1 MKTKTLQL
9 KNLNM
14 LLFNICKNPGRLI
27 IICVTVL
34 FLMIQEHAKGQQ
46 LNNHYTYGHHYDI
59 NIINNDESAHDAGL
73 RIQTRNS
80 NMFYDW
86 LIWNNHSNGH
96 LNFSFWD
103 NNSHHDDHENDYEK
117 TVMTVRGD
125 NESPLWIYG
134 RIRCA
139 ANNGGIWFSSDNTG
153 FVGNNGNNIGF
164 WANGPGWNAFQINK
178 SSGFV
183 GIGTTDPKS
192 RLHVSGNM
200 RLGLINNSNNN
211 TAGYG
216 SKLYFSGGGDWNSYD
231 SENSDELWISRYNA
245 ANNKSELRLNLG
257 DDHTFDDK
265 FVVGY
270 TSGSNWNPA
279 LTVGANG
286 DMEVKNIT
294 KVGTGLLTALGDEET
309 NLIKFGN
316 VGDYQFLHE
325 TSGAF
330 ERPTLALHC
339 SDQHAL
345 GFYSSG
351 WKPLFEV
358 KGGSGDSYFKG
369 NICVGTNGKNQPTDK
384 LLVNGDVRIGLIN
397 RYTNT
402 GAGYGNKLYFS
413 GGSNFGN
420 TNSDNSDILWMG
432 RYNVGSNQTELRLNL
447 GDDNAFQDRF
457 AIGCTNGGT
466 WYSSFMVGANGN
478 VAIGTNS
485 VPDGYKMAV
494 NGKIKSKGVIVD
506 PSNWADYVFEED
518 YDLKSIEEVDD
529 FIQSNGH
536 LPDVP
541 SAQEVEET
549 GVNVSE
555 MQSTLLRK
563 VEELTLYII
572 ELHNEI
578 ETLKANQK

>member
-153 FVGNNGNNIGF
+153 FVGNNGDNIGF
-164 WANGPGWNAFQINK
+164 WANGPRWNAFQINK

-257 DDHTFDDK
+257 DDQTFDDK

-270 TSGSNWNPA
+270 TNGSNWNPA

-286 DMEVKNIT
+286 DMVVKNTI
-294 KVGTGLLTALGDEET
+294 KVATSLSLTADKT

-316 VGDYQFLHE
+316 AGDYQFLHKA
-325 TSGAF
+325 SGIF
-330 ERPTLALHC
+330 GKPTLALHC

-351 WKPLFEV
+351 YKALFEV
-358 KGGSGDSYFKG
+358 EGGTGNTYFEGNVGIGVNSG
-369 NICVGTNGKNQPTDK
+369 QEK
-384 LLVNGDVRIGLIN
+384 LHVDGDIRIGEIRTPGQVGHN
-397 RYTNT
+397 GTIH
-402 GAGYGNKLYFS
+402 GNKLHFS
-413 GGSNFGN
+413 GGGCWLSA
-420 TNSDNSDILWMG
+420 NSDNTDPIWIG
-432 RYNVGSNQTELRLNL
+432 RYNTNYDHSELRVSL
-447 GDDNAFQDRF
+447 GNDNTFDDKF
-457 AIGCTNGGT
+457 AIGYLQNDN
-466 WYSSFMVGANGN
+466 WHSAFSVGANGN